1 MIVVLD
7 ANAGIEIVLNRLKSI
22 QFKEYIA
29 NCRKVISSD
38 LYKAEITNT
47 LRKYLKAGFLTKEKG
62 IELLRLAQDLVDEY
76 YDISENNNESL
87 NESIRLNHSSYDML
101 YFTLARRTG
110 AVLLT
115 LDKKLLELAE
125 KEGIE
130 TVGRKAVGG

>member
-7 ANAGIEIVLNRLKSI
+7 ANAGIEIVLNRSKSPL
-22 QFKEYIA
+22 FKEYIV

-47 LRKYLKAGFLTKEKG
+47 LWQYIKAGLLSREKG
-62 IELLRLAQDLVDEY
+62 TSLLRLAGNLVDEY

-87 NESIRLNHSSYDML
+87 IESVRLNHSSYDML

-110 AVLLT
+110 SVLLT
-115 LDKKLLELAE
+115 LDKKLFKLAE

-130 TVGRKAVGG
+130 TVKLI

>member
-7 ANAGIEIVLNRLKSI
+7 ANAGIEIVLNRSKSPL
-22 QFKEYIA
+22 FKEYIV

-47 LRKYLKAGFLTKEKG
+47 LWQYIKAGLLSKEKG
-62 IELLRLAQDLVDEY
+62 TSLLRLAVNLVDEY

-87 NESIRLNHSSYDML
+87 IESVRLNHSFYDML

-110 AVLLT
+110 SVLLT
-115 LDKKLLELAE
+115 LDKKLFKLAE

-130 TVGRKAVGG
+130 TVKLI